1 MPHFPVRG
9 AVGVPI
15 MRAVIAGAGAG
26 KTRWIVEHVSTLLA
40 SGVDPGSI
48 LVTTFTRDAVAE
60 LRQRLGEGV
69 CISTIHA
76 AAWDIVRAAY
86 PAARVH
92 RESQI
97 VSDLHSSVGS
107 FASAVAVE
115 SSRWTER
122 GAALSAWSPPPGF
135 ALPPLLTA
143 AAVRDAMTEVQ
154 AERLADLRFS
164 FSDALCVAV
173 GLVESQSTSDLR
185 HVIVD
190 EAQDL
195 SPLMARLLTAW
206 ESAGA
211 DVVLV
216 GDPEQ
221 SIYAFRGGDPE
232 TLRAAPILD
241 TLSVNYRSDSTI
253 VRAASTLRADD
264 LELCAASDSS
274 GSVTVHIWP
283 SRSHMFDHCVDWND
297 GQLLTRTQKD
307 ATLLTGRTVHSAKG
321 LEWDNVAIY
330 DVTEG
335 SFPISRAGDA
345 AALSEEKRLLYVACT
360 RAKHELHIH
369 TVQNRVSRFIHELID
384 IPGVDSVVH

>member
-1 MPHFPVRG
+1 
-9 AVGVPI
+9 

-26 KTRWIVEHVSTLLA
+26 KTRWIVEHVRSLLA
-40 SGVDPGSI
+40 SGVDPTSV

-60 LRQRLGEGV
+60 LRARIGADV
-69 CISTIHA
+69 RISTIHA
-76 AAWDIVRAAY
+76 AAWEIVRSVF
-86 PAARVH
+86 PDARVH

-122 GAALSAWSPPPGF
+122 GSALATWTPPPGF

-143 AAVRDAMTEVQ
+143 AAVRAAMTETQ
-154 AERLADLRFS
+154 AARLAELRFS
-164 FSDALCVAV
+164 FSDALCAAV
-173 GLVESQSTSDLR
+173 GLLESQSTSDLR

-195 SPLMARLLTAW
+195 SPLMSRLLAAW

-211 DVVLV
+211 DVVIV

-232 TLRAAPILD
+232 TLRAADLLE
-241 TLSVNYRSDSTI
+241 TLPVNYRSDSTI
-253 VRAASTLRADD
+253 VRAASTLRSDD
-264 LELCAASDSS
+264 LELCAASDSP
-274 GSVTVHIWP
+274 GSVTVHLWP
-283 SRSHMFDHCVDWND
+283 SRSHMFDACMTWED
-297 GQLLTRTQKD
+297 GQILTRTQKD
-307 ATLLTGRTVHSAKG
+307 ATILNGRTVHSAKG
-321 LEWDNVAIY
+321 LEWDSVAIY

-335 SFPISRAGDA
+335 SFPISRAGDSD
-345 AALSEEKRLLYVACT
+345 ALSEEKRLMYVAAT

-369 TVQNRVSRFIHELID
+369 TVKGRVSRFIHELID